1 MKPVSA
7 FCLQRLSPL
16 HIIELK
22 PVSVTVFAE
31 NNAE

>member
-1 MKPVSA
+1 MKPVSVI
-7 FCLQRLSPL
+7 CLQRLTPL

-22 PVSVTVFAE
+22 PVSVIVFAE